1 MSGIKHY
8 KNVSYVKGHVKVNL
22 RFAKY
27 GPRFAKAQE
36 WLGKQ
41 VLADSKLYMPL
52 KTGSL
57 QQRSYVTESGRQ
69 VVFPGPYARYLY
81 MGKVMV
87 DPETGSPWARKGAVK
102 VVTDRD
108 LRFSTGVPN
117 TEKTGRMAA
126 NGSSW
131 GNQMV
136 DTKDF
141 STILSGLLNDFP
153 AIGAR
158 KIRFGELGDKS
169 GVGIYPSAAATV
181 ISETTDIMG
190 GVYQKCNYAFQV
202 VYRAV
207 PQSET
212 DRIHIKG
219 WLDKLARWLEKQPI
233 TADGQQHTLAAWPDL
248 GDGRTITAFVQV
260 SAAYL
265 AGRYADGVEDW
276 AVSLSMRYDNNFER

>member
-1 MSGIKHY
+1 
-8 KNVSYVKGHVKVNL
+8 
-22 RFAKY
+22 
-27 GPRFAKAQE
+27 
-36 WLGKQ
+36 
-41 VLADSKLYMPL
+41 
-52 KTGSL
+52 
-57 QQRSYVTESGRQ
+57 
-69 VVFPGPYARYLY
+69 
-81 MGKVMV
+81 
-87 DPETGSPWARKGAVK
+87 
-102 VVTDRD
+102 
-108 LRFSTGVPN
+108 
-117 TEKTGRMAA
+117 
-126 NGSSW
+126 
-131 GNQMV
+131 MV

-158 KIRFGELGDKS
+158 EIRFGELGDKS

-190 GVYQKCNYAFQV
+190 GVYQKCNYAVQV

-265 AGRYADGVEDW
+265 AGRDVRALPYMHWWTFIGYYMEIGDCTFSTILDIRRKLRKHKKLEKWEREYYDENRELIEFKSAHLTDDEDEFIRQLMTGGVRDG
-276 AVSLSMRYDNNFER
+276 

>member
-1 MSGIKHY
+1 
-8 KNVSYVKGHVKVNL
+8 
-22 RFAKY
+22 
-27 GPRFAKAQE
+27 
-36 WLGKQ
+36 
-41 VLADSKLYMPL
+41 
-52 KTGSL
+52 
-57 QQRSYVTESGRQ
+57 
-69 VVFPGPYARYLY
+69 
-81 MGKVMV
+81 
-87 DPETGSPWARKGAVK
+87 
-102 VVTDRD
+102 
-108 LRFSTGVPN
+108 
-117 TEKTGRMAA
+117 
-126 NGSSW
+126 
-131 GNQMV
+131 MV

-158 KIRFGELGDKS
+158 EIRFGELGDKF

-181 ISETTDIMG
+181 ISETTDIVG

-265 AGRYADGVEDW
+265 TERYVDGVEDW

>member
-1 MSGIKHY
+1 
-8 KNVSYVKGHVKVNL
+8 
-22 RFAKY
+22 
-27 GPRFAKAQE
+27 
-36 WLGKQ
+36 
-41 VLADSKLYMPL
+41 
-52 KTGSL
+52 
-57 QQRSYVTESGRQ
+57 
-69 VVFPGPYARYLY
+69 
-81 MGKVMV
+81 
-87 DPETGSPWARKGAVK
+87 
-102 VVTDRD
+102 
-108 LRFSTGVPN
+108 
-117 TEKTGRMAA
+117 
-126 NGSSW
+126 
-131 GNQMV
+131 MV

-141 STILSGLLNDFP
+141 STILSGLLNGFP

-158 KIRFGELGDKS
+158 EIRFGELGDKS

-190 GVYQKCNYAFQV
+190 GVYQKCNYAFRV

-233 TADGQQHTLAAWPDL
+233 TAPDL
-248 GDGRTITAFVQV
+248 GDGRTLTAFVQL

>member
-1 MSGIKHY
+1 
-8 KNVSYVKGHVKVNL
+8 
-22 RFAKY
+22 
-27 GPRFAKAQE
+27 
-36 WLGKQ
+36 
-41 VLADSKLYMPL
+41 
-52 KTGSL
+52 
-57 QQRSYVTESGRQ
+57 
-69 VVFPGPYARYLY
+69 
-81 MGKVMV
+81 
-87 DPETGSPWARKGAVK
+87 
-102 VVTDRD
+102 
-108 LRFSTGVPN
+108 
-117 TEKTGRMAA
+117 
-126 NGSSW
+126 
-131 GNQMV
+131 MV

-158 KIRFGELGDKS
+158 EIRFGELGDKS

-233 TADGQQHTLAAWPDL
+233 TADSTRLPRGQTSAMGGRSLHLYRCRRHIWPGAMPTVWKTGPCPCRCGTTTIL
-248 GDGRTITAFVQV
+248 KGDALCLKVRLLTQPRARRLPA
-260 SAAYL
+260 SC
-265 AGRYADGVEDW
+265 
-276 AVSLSMRYDNNFER
+276 

>member
-1 MSGIKHY
+1 MRGICIWVRSWWIQKPGKALRTFRMSARVLEKARHL
-8 KNVSYVKGHVKVNL
+8 L
-22 RFAKY
+22 RLTATC
-27 GPRFAKAQE
+27 G
-36 WLGKQ
+36 
-41 VLADSKLYMPL
+41 
-52 KTGSL
+52 
-57 QQRSYVTESGRQ
+57 
-69 VVFPGPYARYLY
+69 
-81 MGKVMV
+81 
-87 DPETGSPWARKGAVK
+87 
-102 VVTDRD
+102 
-108 LRFSTGVPN
+108 LRPACR
-117 TEKTGRMAA
+117 TGRKWPRTNTAKNGPQSA
-126 NGSSW
+126 SGSSW

-158 KIRFGELGDKS
+158 EIRFGELGDKS

-190 GVYQKCNYAFQV
+190 GVYQKCNYAFMV

-248 GDGRTITAFVQV
+248 GGGRTITAFVQV

-265 AGRYADGVEDW
+265 AGRYPDGVEDW

>member
-1 MSGIKHY
+1 
-8 KNVSYVKGHVKVNL
+8 
-22 RFAKY
+22 
-27 GPRFAKAQE
+27 
-36 WLGKQ
+36 
-41 VLADSKLYMPL
+41 
-52 KTGSL
+52 
-57 QQRSYVTESGRQ
+57 
-69 VVFPGPYARYLY
+69 
-81 MGKVMV
+81 
-87 DPETGSPWARKGAVK
+87 
-102 VVTDRD
+102 
-108 LRFSTGVPN
+108 
-117 TEKTGRMAA
+117 
-126 NGSSW
+126 
-131 GNQMV
+131 MV

-158 KIRFGELGDKS
+158 EIRFGELGDKS

-219 WLDKLARWLEKQPI
+219 WLDKQPI
-233 TADGQQHTLAAWPDL
+233 TEAGQQHTLAAWPDL
-248 GDGRTITAFVQV
+248 GEGRTITAFVQV

>member
-1 MSGIKHY
+1 
-8 KNVSYVKGHVKVNL
+8 
-22 RFAKY
+22 
-27 GPRFAKAQE
+27 
-36 WLGKQ
+36 
-41 VLADSKLYMPL
+41 
-52 KTGSL
+52 
-57 QQRSYVTESGRQ
+57 
-69 VVFPGPYARYLY
+69 
-81 MGKVMV
+81 
-87 DPETGSPWARKGAVK
+87 
-102 VVTDRD
+102 
-108 LRFSTGVPN
+108 
-117 TEKTGRMAA
+117 
-126 NGSSW
+126 
-131 GNQMV
+131 MV

-158 KIRFGELGDKS
+158 EIRFGELGDKS

-190 GVYQKCNYAFQV
+190 CVYQKCNYSFLV

-219 WLDKLARWLEKQPI
+219 WLDKLERWLEKQPI

>member
-1 MSGIKHY
+1 
-8 KNVSYVKGHVKVNL
+8 
-22 RFAKY
+22 
-27 GPRFAKAQE
+27 
-36 WLGKQ
+36 
-41 VLADSKLYMPL
+41 
-52 KTGSL
+52 
-57 QQRSYVTESGRQ
+57 
-69 VVFPGPYARYLY
+69 
-81 MGKVMV
+81 
-87 DPETGSPWARKGAVK
+87 
-102 VVTDRD
+102 
-108 LRFSTGVPN
+108 
-117 TEKTGRMAA
+117 
-126 NGSSW
+126 
-131 GNQMV
+131 MV

-141 STILSGLLNDFP
+141 STILSCLLNDFP

-158 KIRFGELGDKS
+158 EIRFGELGDKS

-190 GVYQKCNYAFQV
+190 GVYQKCNYAVQV

>member
-1 MSGIKHY
+1 
-8 KNVSYVKGHVKVNL
+8 
-22 RFAKY
+22 
-27 GPRFAKAQE
+27 
-36 WLGKQ
+36 
-41 VLADSKLYMPL
+41 
-52 KTGSL
+52 
-57 QQRSYVTESGRQ
+57 
-69 VVFPGPYARYLY
+69 
-81 MGKVMV
+81 
-87 DPETGSPWARKGAVK
+87 
-102 VVTDRD
+102 
-108 LRFSTGVPN
+108 
-117 TEKTGRMAA
+117 
-126 NGSSW
+126 
-131 GNQMV
+131 MV

-158 KIRFGELGDKS
+158 EIRFGELGDKS

-233 TADGQQHTLAAWPDL
+233 TADGQQHTLAAWPDDHRICAGVGGLSCRALCRRRGRL
-248 GDGRTITAFVQV
+248 GRVPVD
-260 SAAYL
+260 
-265 AGRYADGVEDW
+265 
-276 AVSLSMRYDNNFER
+276 AVRQ

>member
-1 MSGIKHY
+1 
-8 KNVSYVKGHVKVNL
+8 
-22 RFAKY
+22 
-27 GPRFAKAQE
+27 
-36 WLGKQ
+36 
-41 VLADSKLYMPL
+41 
-52 KTGSL
+52 
-57 QQRSYVTESGRQ
+57 
-69 VVFPGPYARYLY
+69 
-81 MGKVMV
+81 
-87 DPETGSPWARKGAVK
+87 
-102 VVTDRD
+102 
-108 LRFSTGVPN
+108 
-117 TEKTGRMAA
+117 
-126 NGSSW
+126 
-131 GNQMV
+131 MV

-158 KIRFGELGDKS
+158 EIRFGELGDKS

-219 WLDKLARWLEKQPI
+219 WLDKLVRWLEKQPI
-233 TADGQQHTLAAWPDL
+233 TADGQQHMLAAC
-248 GDGRTITAFVQV
+248 RTITAFVQV

>member
-1 MSGIKHY
+1 
-8 KNVSYVKGHVKVNL
+8 
-22 RFAKY
+22 
-27 GPRFAKAQE
+27 
-36 WLGKQ
+36 
-41 VLADSKLYMPL
+41 
-52 KTGSL
+52 
-57 QQRSYVTESGRQ
+57 
-69 VVFPGPYARYLY
+69 
-81 MGKVMV
+81 
-87 DPETGSPWARKGAVK
+87 
-102 VVTDRD
+102 
-108 LRFSTGVPN
+108 
-117 TEKTGRMAA
+117 
-126 NGSSW
+126 
-131 GNQMV
+131 MV

-158 KIRFGELGDKS
+158 EIRFGELGDKS

-181 ISETTDIMG
+181 ISETTDIVG
-190 GVYQKCNYAFQV
+190 GAYQKCNYAFQV

-212 DRIHIKG
+212 D
-219 WLDKLARWLEKQPI
+219 
-233 TADGQQHTLAAWPDL
+233 GQQHTLATWPDL